1 VKTIEKE
8 NQVKKVD
15 VENTRSL
22 LRKNIEG
29 TLDEGERARLMKQLN
44 DFEADLKST
53 MQSETDQQNAKLQAA
68 LEARRNKKKALREKI
83 AAEKNAKIKEAYK
96 DSTNKVNE
104 GADVN
109 GTNELAQRLVMGF
122 DKNEVVQV
130 SENYMDQKT
139 QQELVDL
146 MNALFEERSKS
157 LRNLISE
164 LMSQKARDIE
174 DLCAEY
180 EPQKELLRSK
190 RSKNLINEQEFTGG
204 MDRLSNELTEKKMDV
219 EIEYSEKEKRLR
231 DDLEKIKLDAEVEQ
245 KKILKDR
252 QTQEKMLMFQK
263 LMDNAGEQN
272 ESVKE
277 YLQKQMSDSD
287 KELESFK
294 RKAEREKAKK
304 IEDLQAAKE
313 A

>member
-1 VKTIEKE
+1 
-8 NQVKKVD
+8 
-15 VENTRSL
+15 
-22 LRKNIEG
+22 
-29 TLDEGERARLMKQLN
+29 
-44 DFEADLKST
+44 

-109 GTNELAQRLVMGF
+109 GTNELAQRLVMGC

>member
-1 VKTIEKE
+1 
-8 NQVKKVD
+8 
-15 VENTRSL
+15 
-22 LRKNIEG
+22 
-29 TLDEGERARLMKQLN
+29 
-44 DFEADLKST
+44 
-53 MQSETDQQNAKLQAA
+53 
-68 LEARRNKKKALREKI
+68 
-83 AAEKNAKIKEAYK
+83 
-96 DSTNKVNE
+96 
-104 GADVN
+104 
-109 GTNELAQRLVMGF
+109 
-122 DKNEVVQV
+122 
-130 SENYMDQKT
+130 
-139 QQELVDL
+139 

-190 RSKNLINEQEFTGG
+190 RSKNLINEQEFTAG
-204 MDRLSNELTEKKMDV
+204 MDRLSNELTEKKMDI
-219 EIEYSEKEKRLR
+219 EIEYSEKEKQLR

-304 IEDLQAAKE
+304 IEDIQAAKE

>member
-1 VKTIEKE
+1 
-8 NQVKKVD
+8 
-15 VENTRSL
+15 
-22 LRKNIEG
+22 
-29 TLDEGERARLMKQLN
+29 
-44 DFEADLKST
+44 
-53 MQSETDQQNAKLQAA
+53 
-68 LEARRNKKKALREKI
+68 
-83 AAEKNAKIKEAYK
+83 
-96 DSTNKVNE
+96 
-104 GADVN
+104 
-109 GTNELAQRLVMGF
+109 MGF

-190 RSKNLINEQEFTGG
+190 RSKNLINEQEFTSG

-219 EIEYSEKEKRLR
+219 EIEYSEKEKQLR
-231 DDLEKIKLDAEVEQ
+231 EDLEKIKLEAEVEQ

-252 QTQEKMLMFQK
+252 QT
-263 LMDNAGEQN
+263 
-272 ESVKE
+272 
-277 YLQKQMSDSD
+277 
-287 KELESFK
+287 
-294 RKAEREKAKK
+294 
-304 IEDLQAAKE
+304 
-313 A
+313 